1 MFTSNKK
8 MNLTPYQSQFLAHL
22 LTLEGQAEET
32 ISRSISSAKVDM
44 NPHQV
49 EAALFALRSPLS
61 KGVILAD
68 EVGLGKTIE
77 ASLVI
82 AQRWAERKRNI
93 LLIVPATLRKQWS
106 QELAE
111 KFALPCEIIEAKNYN
126 QAKKEGV
133 LNPFDKTGKIL
144 IASYQF
150 AAKKAADIKAIK
162 WGLVVFDEAHKLRNI
177 YKKEGSKTAKA
188 LCEAVNDRHK
198 ALLSATPLQN
208 SLMELF
214 GLVSVID
221 ENFFG
226 SEATFRSQFMASN
239 STANFPILK
248 KRLEKICTRTLR
260 RQVVEEGGIR
270 FTRRHSLTQ
279 DFTPSTDEQ
288 KLYQLVSEYLQRD
301 DIAAIKKGA
310 RHLVNLV
317 IRKILASSS
326 FAIGD
331 TLKKMIDRLEK
342 ELAEGNKQVAVN
354 LEDLSDYET
363 AEEIAEE
370 IENDEGF
377 ENGEGNEEADNQQSA
392 LKKEITELKEF
403 RALAQGIRDNA
414 KGEALIKVLD
424 RAFEDVVG
432 RGGARKAVIFTESVR
447 TQQYLKTLLAENGYN
462 GKMVLMNGSNTDP
475 DSQAIYRNWLERHK
489 GTDIISGSKSAD
501 TKASIVEA
509 FKNDAEI
516 LIATESAAEGVNLQ
530 FCSLVINYDLPWNPQ
545 RVEQRIGR
553 CHRYGQKS
561 DVVVVNFINKANKAD
576 ERVFQLLNKK
586 FMLFDGVFGASDEI
600 LGAIESG
607 VDIEQRIYS
616 VFQECRT
623 TEEIEKCFEKLEE
636 ELGESLE
643 ARDIQT
649 RKVILENLDESV
661 AARLKSRRQRIDESL
676 SDFEKNLLAVTKA
689 ELPEAEFLNGKA
701 FQYKG
706 QIYSLN
712 WKEAEDK
719 GWHFY
724 RLTDGSLAQQLVNQ
738 AKERPLEPATLRFE
752 YEAYEGDGQLSDLIP
767 LRGASG
773 WIEVSKLTLK
783 SLRTSEHLILVG
795 RVDGSDLLPESQI
808 KRLFRIPAQII
819 SAEIPPEPKQE
830 IDKHRASK
838 VFSQVSAIT
847 EENKKFF
854 DEESEKLDRWG
865 DEKKLEVE
873 QDINALEAEI
883 RQARKG
889 VRLLQTLEEKT
900 KEKRRIK
907 QLESKR
913 DEMMMML
920 FERRKEVERK
930 QEEMLDDVEAKMKIE
945 QELTPLFTIRWELV

>member
-1 MFTSNKK
+1 
-8 MNLTPYQSQFLAHL
+8 MNMPLSLTPHQSQFLAHL
-22 LTLEGQAEET
+22 LTLEGQAEEM

-93 LLIVPATLRKQWS
+93 LLIVPATLRKQWA

-111 KFALPCEIIEAKNYN
+111 KFSLPSEIIEAKNYN
-126 QAKKEGV
+126 LAKKAGV
-133 LNPFDKTGKIL
+133 LNPFDKEGKVL

-177 YKKEGSKTAKA
+177 YKKDGNKTAKA
-188 LCEAVNDRHK
+188 LCDAVNDRHK

-226 SEATFRSQFMASN
+226 SEAAFKSQFMASGSEVN
-239 STANFPILK
+239 LPILR
-248 KRLEKICTRTLR
+248 KRLERICTRTLR
-260 RQVVEEGGIR
+260 RQVVQEGGIR

-279 DFTPSTDEQ
+279 DFTPSSDEQ

-342 ELAEGNKQVAVN
+342 ELAEGNEQAAVN
-354 LEDLSDYET
+354 LEDLADYELAEET
-363 AEEIAEE
+363 AEEI
-370 IENDEGF
+370 
-377 ENGEGNEEADNQQSA
+377 ENGDDDFEENSENREGDERQQS

-403 RALAQGIRDNA
+403 RSLAQGIRENA
-414 KGEALIKVLD
+414 KGDALIKIFD
-424 RAFEDVVG
+424 RAFEDVHL

-447 TQQYLKTLLAENGYN
+447 TQQYLKTLLSENGYE
-462 GKMVLMNGSNTDP
+462 GKLVLMNGSNADP
-475 DSQAIYRNWLERHK
+475 DSQAVYRAWLERHK
-489 GTDIISGSKSAD
+489 GTDLISGSKSSD
-501 TKASIVEA
+501 TKAAIVEA
-509 FKNDAEI
+509 FRDDAEI
-516 LIATESAAEGVNLQ
+516 LISTESGAEGVNLQ

-561 DVVVVNFINKANKAD
+561 DVVVVNFINKGNKAD
-576 ERVFQLLNKK
+576 ERVFNLLNKK
-586 FMLFDGVFGASDEI
+586 FKLFDGVFGASDEI

-607 VDIEQRIYS
+607 VDIEKRIYS
-616 VFQECRT
+616 VLQKCRT
-623 TEEIEKCFEKLEE
+623 TEEIEDCFLKLEE
-636 ELGESLE
+636 ELNESLE

-649 RKVILENLDESV
+649 RKVVLENLDESV
-661 AARLKSRRQRIDESL
+661 AERLRSRREKIDESL
-676 SDFEKNLLAVTKA
+676 SDFERNLLTLTRA
-689 ELPEAEFLNGKA
+689 ELPEADFLNGKA
-701 FQYKG
+701 FQYAG
-706 QIYSLN
+706 QTYSLN
-712 WKEAEDK
+712 WKEAEEK
-719 GWHFY
+719 GWNFY
-724 RLTDGSLAQQLVNQ
+724 RLSDGSLAQRIVSQ
-738 AKERPLEPATLRFE
+738 AKERALAPATIRFH
-752 YEAYEGDGQLSDLIP
+752 YDHYDGGQLADVLQ
-767 LRGASG
+767 LRDKSG
-773 WIEVSKLTLK
+773 WLSVSKLTIS
-783 SLRTSEHLILVG
+783 SLQTTEHLILAGVNDAG
-795 RVDGSDLLPESQI
+795 EMLSESQI
-808 KRLFRIPAQII
+808 KRLFRIPGQIVSTEPEAGPLSELAAYQAQSIKTRI
-819 SAEIPPEPKQE
+819 ATTK
-830 IDKHRASK
+830 
-838 VFSQVSAIT
+838 
-847 EENKKFF
+847 EENNLFF
-854 DEESEKLDRWG
+854 DEETEKLDRWG
-865 DEKKLEVE
+865 DEKKLEVQ
-873 QDINALEAEI
+873 QDIDALDAEI
-883 RQARKG
+883 KQARKG
-889 VRLLQTLEEKT
+889 VRLLQTLDEKAT
-900 KEKRRIK
+900 EKRRIK
-907 QLESKR
+907 QLEKR
-913 DEMMMML
+913 RDDLMMTL

-930 QEEMLDDVEAKMKIE
+930 QEEMLDEVEAKMKI
-945 QELTPLFTIRWELV
+945 QDELTPLFTIRWELV